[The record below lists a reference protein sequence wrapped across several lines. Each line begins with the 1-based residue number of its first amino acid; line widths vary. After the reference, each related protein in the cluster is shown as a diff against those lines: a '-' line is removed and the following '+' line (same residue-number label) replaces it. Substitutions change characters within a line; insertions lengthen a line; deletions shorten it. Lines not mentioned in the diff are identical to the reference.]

1 MDRLKEYLINREYK
15 PVGTLQPV
23 HGFLM
28 FISFVLMVLL
38 AGVFVLFTA
47 PGEALWQRLKEGDV
61 LSFSLT
67 SHVPLLLLCVVFILA
82 TRTRWRDLKL
92 RRLSLEELGYTVA
105 LAVAAF
111 VCAMTVMLVF
121 VILFEAI
128 KPGFVKGSFEEIEP
142 LNNLMDTSTTL
153 SYFRTLV
160 FLALLP
166 AVLEELFFRGLM
178 MDAFMRWGAFWAIML
193 SALAFALSHQ
203 MLLRIPSMIFVGI
216 IFGWFKYK
224 TGKLTASILLHFIY
238 NCFVVNLTFVL
249 DRIVSAS

>member
-1 MDRLKEYLINREYK
+1 
-15 PVGTLQPV
+15 
-23 HGFLM
+23 M
-28 FISFVLMVLL
+28 FISFVFVVLL
-38 AGVFVLFTA
+38 TGVFVLFTA

-61 LSFSLT
+61 LSFSLA

-82 TRTRWRDLKL
+82 TRTRWRDLRL
-92 RRLSLEELGYTVA
+92 RRLSLAEFGYTIA

-111 VCAMTVMLVF
+111 VCAMVVMLAVA
-121 VILFEAI
+121 ILCEAI
-128 KPGFVKGSFEEIEP
+128 KPGFVKGSFKDIEP

-203 MLLRIPSMIFVGI
+203 MLLRIPGMIFVGI
-216 IFGWFKYK
+216 ILGWFKYK
-224 TGKLTASILLHFIY
+224 TGKLSASILLHFIY
-238 NCFVVNLTFVL
+238 NCFVVNLAFVL
-249 DRIVSAS
+249 DRIVPAS